1 MLNEMNL
8 ANKNIVL
15 TGASS
20 GIGKEILDQ
29 LCQYEGVKIIAV
41 ARNIG
46 NIPNSRNNVFLFS
59 ADLSQKEGVDA
70 VFEYAHKVFGQV
82 DIFIANAGFAYIE
95 ELQDADWKHIED
107 IFSLNVTSIIYSLQ
121 KFNEQG
127 DTNQRQFVATSSA
140 VAFVPLHAYALYCS
154 SKAALHQ
161 FMEAYRYEKDKN
173 LILTTIYPVATR
185 TAFFDHASGKK
196 STPTPWPTQSV
207 RSVVRKIIRGIE
219 KDNKKIFPSFLFRVF
234 FPIGRAFPFLLKIY
248 SKMEMRKTRKWLQN

>member
-1 MLNEMNL
+1 MNL
-8 ANKNIVL
+8 ANKNIIL

-29 LCQYEGVKIIAV
+29 LCQYEGTKIISV

-70 VFEYAHKVFGQV
+70 VFEYAHRVFGQV

-95 ELQDADWKHIED
+95 ELQDADWNHIED
-107 IFSLNVTSIIYSLQ
+107 IFSLNVTSVIYSLER
-121 KFNEQG
+121 FNEQG
-127 DTNQRQFVATSSA
+127 GSSQRQFVATSSA

-185 TAFFDHASGKK
+185 TAFFDHASGKE
-196 STPTPWPTQSV
+196 STPSPWPAQSV
-207 RSVVRKIIRGIE
+207 ENVAKKIIKGV
-219 KDNKKIFPSFLFRVF
+219 KKNKKRIYPSFLFRVF
-234 FPIGRAFPFLLKIY
+234 YPIGRALPFFLKIY